1 MVVSYFILKQFR
13 FSYSSQTISSDN
25 SKIQYEINWNDK
37 LRMKPENKMVILK
50 DWKKNVG
57 MKCYL
62 YEIVLN

>member
-62 YEIVLN
+62 YEIVLH